1 MISKSLLFLSTLVA
15 TACCACFDN
24 GDKEIGGS
32 CYKFVAQQLTF
43 EDARNWCH
51 YQNPVTSSYLA
62 YVPNQFTSNFLAS
75 YARSAFGTNDGS
87 FWIGLSRKTGGSW
100 TWDSGNSVTYTNFG
114 DQLGS
119 NYVAESI
126 VNAKWNTFG
135 NNDKNFFVCGYDPA
149 APPTFAPLSPT
160 PSGATGTTLPTTS
173 PVPTTTGKL
182 DL

>member
-1 MISKSLLFLSTLVA
+1 MIFKLFLLSTLVGLA
-15 TACCACFDN
+15 SSACFDN

-32 CYKFVAQQLTF
+32 CYKFVAQKLSF

-51 YQNPVTSSYLA
+51 YKNPVTASYLA

-87 FWIGLSRKTGGSW
+87 FWIGLSRKSGGSW
-100 TWDSGNSVTYTNFG
+100 SWDAGFPIGYTNFG
-114 DQLGS
+114 DQVGQ

-135 NNDKNFFVCGYDPA
+135 ASDTNFFVCGYDPA
-149 APPTFAPLSPT
+149 APPTFAPQTAGPSGPT
-160 PSGATGTTLPTTS
+160 PTMRATTQ
-173 PVPTTTGKL
+173 PVPTTT
-182 DL
+182 D